1 MASGLRNKTAKTD
14 ASIDSLYSAAASY
27 NANSCN
33 VSDLS
38 GPGLAR
44 PTTPST
50 LLQRKAGRTGT
61 GNDTRGNIR
70 GPQAAPRDMGDS
82 LRSSPTSGSSSSTRP
97 ALPTASRSGA
107 ICAASPPA
115 SARPAL
121 PTSARGVG
129 PCGPTASAPASARTA
144 LRRARSVAGAKTS
157 PPFASATA
165 KPNNSDANPEF
176 RTVTVEIS
184 GRSGYNTA
192 AINGVWNF
200 WRIIGGRLAF
210 SRDAEVQVE
219 HSAVVGEGN
228 DELVEDDEEEV
239 KAKVRLY
246 LFYVPRIDMWLI
258 SDAPD
263 MSGSIAADSGPV
275 GSDIDLGQNWRVW
288 DGETWSEDR
297 NIVVEIVVGDP
308 APVGLKPG
316 GLCVAAATPS
326 VASRRAKSQEPS
338 SRRDAREPRSAR

>member
-1 MASGLRNKTAKTD
+1 M
-14 ASIDSLYSAAASY
+14 
-27 NANSCN
+27 
-33 VSDLS
+33 
-38 GPGLAR
+38 
-44 PTTPST
+44 
-50 LLQRKAGRTGT
+50 
-61 GNDTRGNIR
+61 
-70 GPQAAPRDMGDS
+70 
-82 LRSSPTSGSSSSTRP
+82 
-97 ALPTASRSGA
+97 
-107 ICAASPPA
+107 
-115 SARPAL
+115 
-121 PTSARGVG
+121 
-129 PCGPTASAPASARTA
+129 
-144 LRRARSVAGAKTS
+144 
-157 PPFASATA
+157 
-165 KPNNSDANPEF
+165 
-176 RTVTVEIS
+176 
-184 GRSGYNTA
+184 
-192 AINGVWNF
+192 
-200 WRIIGGRLAF
+200 
-210 SRDAEVQVE
+210 
-219 HSAVVGEGN
+219 GEGN